1 MNLPTY
7 PLYIGDILGMI
18 AYQNPFMRKLFFCEP
33 YKWRMKQWWA
43 GLEKMSQ
50 LHWTHIYLDLQAPW
64 RAERSIMHQFF
75 LFYFLPFASICI
87 HLPGFLT
94 FLDFSCKV
102 CFWSLRQDWWTSQQP
117 GQGWSWFFPATR
129 FARPSAVSSFTA
141 GGYDERCADGG
152 PQSCAGMSHDE
163 WLSSPKIYLCWQCSF
178 FVLEKICESVVF
190 LSCLCWVGASHSME
204 MSTLL
209 AWRAWAQLPGCRS
222 VPRWNWCVSMR
233 WNDQHQPPTS
243 VSFLDLFGSFCY
255 DRCCWWWIDQQLRVS
270 QNWWSLHR
278 ICSSQEKL
286 RRWLCWWTLVQ

>member
-18 AYQNPFMRKLFFCEP
+18 AYQNPFMRKLFFVNRTSGEWSSDEQV
-33 YKWRMKQWWA
+33 WRRWA
-43 GLEKMSQ
+43 SYTGPTFTSTCKLPGGQKGPSCINSSFFISYH
-50 LHWTHIYLDLQAPW
+50 LH
-64 RAERSIMHQFF
+64 
-75 LFYFLPFASICI
+75 PFASICQVSW
-87 HLPGFLT
+87 L